1 MQTGVEVSKISRS
14 LKALCD
20 SNRSRILEIL
30 AGGEHCVSALVDRLV
45 IDQPKVS
52 HHLAILR
59 SAGIVRSRRDGRHI
73 NYSLRPS
80 IHHRVE
86 APDGLTDVFDLGEIS
101 VCFRFTREA
110 AVPAGMERI
119 AVHAPNGASNGSPS
133 GNTAVNGSASA
144 AQAME

>member
-20 SNRSRILEIL
+20 ANRIRILGIL
-30 AGGEHCVSALVDRLV
+30 AGGEHCVSDLVERLV

-73 NYSLRPS
+73 NYSLRPA
-80 IHHRVE
+80 IHRRVE
-86 APDGLTDVFDLGEIS
+86 APEGLTDVFDLGEIS
-101 VCFRFTREA
+101 VCFRFTRETSVV
-110 AVPAGMERI
+110 VPPERMV
-119 AVHAPNGASNGSPS
+119 VHNGATNG
-133 GNTAVNGSASA
+133 NGAPAA

>member
-20 SNRSRILEIL
+20 SNRIRILEIL
-30 AGGEHCVSALVDRLV
+30 AGGEHCVSELVERLV

-73 NYSLRPS
+73 NYSLRPA

-86 APDGLTDVFDLGEIS
+86 APEGLTDVFDLGEIS
-101 VCFRFTREA
+101 VCFRFTRGA
-110 AVPAGMERI
+110 ALPVTMDRISLHAHAGNGS
-119 AVHAPNGASNGSPS
+119 VNGAA
-133 GNTAVNGSASA
+133 TA

>member
-20 SNRSRILEIL
+20 SNRIRILEIL
-30 AGGEHCVSALVDRLV
+30 AGGEHCVSDLVERLV

-59 SAGIVRSRRDGRHI
+59 SAGIGRSRRDGRHI
-73 NYSLRPS
+73 NYSLRPT
-80 IHHRVE
+80 IHRRVE
-86 APDGLTDVFDLGEIS
+86 APEGLTDVFDLGEIS

-110 AVPAGMERI
+110 VLPVTMERL
-119 AVHAPNGASNGSPS
+119 ALHANG
-133 GNTAVNGSASA
+133 NGSAHGNGSANGAPAA

>member
-20 SNRSRILEIL
+20 ANRIRILEIL
-30 AGGEHCVSALVDRLV
+30 STGEHCVSELVERLA

-59 SAGIVRSRRDGRHI
+59 AAGIVRSRREGRHI
-73 NYSLRPS
+73 NYSLRPA
-80 IHHRVE
+80 IHRRVD
-86 APDGLTDVFDLGEIS
+86 APEGLTDVFDLGEIS

-110 AVPAGMERI
+110 ALPVTMERI
-119 AVHAPNGASNGSPS
+119 PLHAHS
-133 GNTAVNGSASA
+133 GNGSANGAPAA